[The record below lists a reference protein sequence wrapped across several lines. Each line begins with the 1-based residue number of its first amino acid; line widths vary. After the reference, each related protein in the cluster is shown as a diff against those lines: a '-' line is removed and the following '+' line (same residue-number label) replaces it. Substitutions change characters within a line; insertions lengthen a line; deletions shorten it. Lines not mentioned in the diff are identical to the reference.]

1 MPAEF
6 YSNLQRRVRGTLPKR
21 LQTVGD
27 FHFFCFISCSV
38 FFLTLLTPWLVWLG
52 LSSVAWATG
61 LSAALCALIGTARI
75 QGLALPMASQ
85 AYQTTLLS
93 VVLYSTWQMGGLSS
107 PAMVWLGIVPLL
119 PWFTMSRIWTFFWLT
134 LAFLSVWVFLFM
146 HHLGWLPVKPGVSDT
161 DLWLSATM
169 YAMLCM
175 TQGILL
181 VTLDTADADNI
192 QVMEMAARQLSDV
205 NAKLV
210 VASRH
215 KDQFLA
221 MVSHAMRTPLNG
233 VKGYL
238 SQLGDRQE
246 LPPEAH
252 AEVMGA
258 QNAASH
264 LLTVIN
270 DLLDLSQ
277 ISQGRFSLSPQ
288 VIHLGK
294 CLRDIFNTLQSHAH
308 SLGLSYEIHI
318 QPDVPTWVK
327 VDPDRLAQ
335 ILINL
340 LGNGI
345 KFTPQ
350 GGIQLKVSVLSQDE
364 KHAQLTFDVIDT
376 GTGIEPAQLQRI
388 FEPFYQAQHQVLR
401 PSDDRLRGNGLG
413 LAISSG
419 LAQAMG
425 GELTVTSQVG
435 QGSCFSL
442 KVSLPLASA
451 PESDKSNVDQPIA
464 TTDLRPYRLLI
475 VDDQAVNRQ
484 VLAAALKKIL
494 PNAELMQADGGV
506 SALELLHE
514 QDFDLVLV
522 DLVMPDLDGIEV
534 VRRTRHFK
542 LPRRRDVPFIA
553 ITANVAPQAVADC
566 LAVGVAEVMPK
577 PFNRQGLLHAIQT
590 HARPVS
596 STVAVPST

>member
-1 MPAEF
+1 M
-6 YSNLQRRVRGTLPKR
+6 
-21 LQTVGD
+21 
-27 FHFFCFISCSV
+27 
-38 FFLTLLTPWLVWLG
+38 
-52 LSSVAWATG
+52 
-61 LSAALCALIGTARI
+61 
-75 QGLALPMASQ
+75 
-85 AYQTTLLS
+85 
-93 VVLYSTWQMGGLSS
+93 
-107 PAMVWLGIVPLL
+107 
-119 PWFTMSRIWTFFWLT
+119 
-134 LAFLSVWVFLFM
+134 
-146 HHLGWLPVKPGVSDT
+146 
-161 DLWLSATM
+161 
-169 YAMLCM
+169 
-175 TQGILL
+175 
-181 VTLDTADADNI
+181 
-192 QVMEMAARQLSDV
+192 
-205 NAKLV
+205 
-210 VASRH
+210 
-215 KDQFLA
+215 
-221 MVSHAMRTPLNG
+221 
-233 VKGYL
+233 
-238 SQLGDRQE
+238 
-246 LPPEAH
+246 
-252 AEVMGA
+252 
-258 QNAASH
+258 
-264 LLTVIN
+264 
-270 DLLDLSQ
+270 
-277 ISQGRFSLSPQ
+277 
-288 VIHLGK
+288 
-294 CLRDIFNTLQSHAH
+294 
-308 SLGLSYEIHI
+308 
-318 QPDVPTWVK
+318 
-327 VDPDRLAQ
+327 
-335 ILINL
+335 
-340 LGNGI
+340 
-345 KFTPQ
+345 
-350 GGIQLKVSVLSQDE
+350 LSQDE